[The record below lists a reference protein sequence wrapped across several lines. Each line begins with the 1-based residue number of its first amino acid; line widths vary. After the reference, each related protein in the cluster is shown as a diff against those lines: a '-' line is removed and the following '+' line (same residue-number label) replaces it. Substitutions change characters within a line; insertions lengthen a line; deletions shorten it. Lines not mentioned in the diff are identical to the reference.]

1 MSGGS
6 SVELKRLI
14 TALERGEAHAAR
26 ASIAALRSGGRTDA
40 DALDLLAARAG
51 DDRLA
56 CELLVESI
64 DATGLARAAVARV
77 LIDEAAVDD
86 VTQDLLIAVARSVG
100 RFRGDARFTTW
111 LFGVARN
118 LAVDHLRRLR
128 ATSPLDDHDVGEVER
143 MSSIIATRASAR
155 ALVDQLPE
163 LYREVVWLRELE
175 QRTYR
180 EIADHLEIN
189 ENTVKARVAR
199 GRALLASYLS
209 GAGLDD
215 DAPQA
220 RGERPEAE
228 ASGARRLAG
237 EP

>member
-1 MSGGS
+1 MPSRADA
-6 SVELKRLI
+6 ELERLRA
-14 TALERGEAHAAR
+14 ALEHGDARAAR
-26 ASIAALRSGGRTDA
+26 ASLGELGSGSRTDD
-40 DALDLLAARAG
+40 DALDLLATRAG

-86 VTQDLLIAVARSVG
+86 VTQEVLIAVARSVD

-111 LFGVARN
+111 LFRIARN

-128 ATSPLDDHDVGEVER
+128 ATAPLEDHDVGEVQR

-155 ALVDQLPE
+155 SLVEQLPE
-163 LYREVVWLRELE
+163 HYYEAVWLRELE
-175 QRTYR
+175 QRPYR
-180 EIADHLEIN
+180 EIADHLGIN

-209 GAGLDD
+209 A
-215 DAPQA
+215 
-220 RGERPEAE
+220 
-228 ASGARRLAG
+228 AG